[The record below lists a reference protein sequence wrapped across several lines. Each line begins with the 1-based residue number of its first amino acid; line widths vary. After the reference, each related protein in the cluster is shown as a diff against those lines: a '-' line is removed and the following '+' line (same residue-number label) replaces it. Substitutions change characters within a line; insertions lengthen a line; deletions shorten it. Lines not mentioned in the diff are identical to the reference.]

1 MSPDLGLSSSVA
13 SSIPA
18 RDAASRAVGAQPEGP
33 HSILGS
39 SEDKVGHQED
49 RVRPGEEVDLRSDCP
64 QNLMPGLQEADSVY
78 THHGGGLRPK
88 GGQSGV

>member
-1 MSPDLGLSSSVA
+1 MP
-13 SSIPA
+13 PA
-18 RDAASRAVGAQPEGP
+18 RLWVLSLKV
-33 HSILGS
+33 HILFLV
-39 SEDKVGHQED
+39 SEDKVGHQD

-64 QNLMPGLQEADSVY
+64 QNLPHGLQGADSVY